1 MEEKMLKFFVLV
13 IVIYIIRLIPE
24 LLNTVKSR

>member
-1 MEEKMLKFFVLV
+1 MFKFFVLV

-24 LLNTVKSR
+24 LLNTVNSR